1 MLYSTHCVGEG
12 ASAMSETDLEP
23 RESVEDTA
31 HEEAADGGG
40 GLRRHPHQPRQ
51 PVLGVPAPHRHVPR
65 VDKQRGAQILA
76 RLHTADI
83 TS

>member
-1 MLYSTHCVGEG
+1 
-12 ASAMSETDLEP
+12 MSETDLEP

-51 PVLGVPAPHRHVPR
+51 PVLGVPAPAEHVPG
-65 VDKQRGAQILA
+65 VDKQRRPQVLA
-76 RLHTADI
+76 RLRKVDELYHYIDMRTHFIDGI
-83 TS
+83 

>member
-1 MLYSTHCVGEG
+1 MELFEALVERRPDT
-12 ASAMSETDLEP
+12 AP
-23 RESVEDTA
+23 VEDAA
-31 HEEAADGGG
+31 HQQAADGGG
-40 GLRRHPHQPRQ
+40 GLGGHAHQPGQ